1 MKNNS
6 FLLTFLAALM
16 CCMLLSAGIVYAD
29 TDGTELQVSQP
40 MTLELQLGPQW
51 AGVEFQLKTDAGLYP
66 GTIIVGEDGVLR
78 TELGGSSNYTLS
90 CIDSSVVAPAPDG
103 AQAPAT
109 PEPDDT
115 LTEAPTED
123 TAAQEEAP
131 SAEETPTGEQTPS
144 KDEQTEEST
153 VGGIPVK
160 HLILFGGG
168 LILAVGGLVAI
179 RIVKKR
185 RATSGGNRSDNYD
198 EEDEDY

>member
-78 TELGGSSNYTLS
+78 TELGGS
-90 CIDSSVVAPAPDG
+90 
-103 AQAPAT
+103 
-109 PEPDDT
+109 
-115 LTEAPTED
+115 
-123 TAAQEEAP
+123 TAAGP
-131 SAEETPTGEQTPS
+131 
-144 KDEQTEEST
+144 
-153 VGGIPVK
+153 
-160 HLILFGGG
+160 
-168 LILAVGGLVAI
+168 
-179 RIVKKR
+179 
-185 RATSGGNRSDNYD
+185 
-198 EEDEDY
+198 